1 MSYMQRERNRRR
13 QELLIRIRMAC
24 WISALFLAVIGWM
37 AAGAN
42 AFGQEPLEYR
52 MGSGDNLRVT
62 VFGQE
67 DLSGRFLVDGSGFIS
82 LPLIGEVKAG
92 GLTVREVEQT
102 IVKKFKPDYLKNPS
116 VSVAVLNYRPFYIIG
131 EVKKPGSYAYVSG
144 MKAINAIALAGGYTY
159 RAREN
164 RLSLTR
170 ANDPERKKQPANHD
184 TTVLPGDIID
194 VPVRFF

>member
-102 IVKKFKPDYLKNPS
+102 IVKKLKPDYLRNPS

-170 ANDPERKKQPANHD
+170 ANDPERKKQSANHD
-184 TTVLPGDIID
+184 TVVLPGDIIE
-194 VPVRFF
+194 VPERFF

>member
-1 MSYMQRERNRRR
+1 MSYIQRERNRRR
-13 QELLIRIRMAC
+13 EELLIRLRTAC

-42 AFGQEPLEYR
+42 AFGDEPLEYR

-82 LPLIGEVKAG
+82 LPLIGEVRAG
-92 GLTVREVEQT
+92 GLTVREIEQA
-102 IVKKFKPDYLKNPS
+102 IVAKLKPDYLKNPS
-116 VSVAVLNYRPFYIIG
+116 VSLAVLNYRPFYIIG

-144 MKAINAIALAGGYTY
+144 MKVVNAIALAGGYTY

-170 ANDPERKKQPANHD
+170 ANDPERKKQSANHD
-184 TTVLPGDIID
+184 TTVLPGDIIE
-194 VPVRFF
+194 VPERFF